1 MLFGSSQ
8 DKRFVLVS
16 QLSLCDL
23 AGSERTKRT
32 ENDGDRL
39 KEAGAFCNSVFII
52 SFLLFSLI
60 RPGHKTFRREQ

>member
-39 KEAGAFCNSVFII
+39 KEAGAFCNFFCYNFIFACFI
-52 SFLLFSLI
+52 NQA
-60 RPGHKTFRREQ
+60 RP